1 MRITRWLYTG
11 PLRLRS
17 LLRRGRVEQELD
29 EEIRYHLE
37 RQIEQNIANG
47 LTRHEARHA
56 ALRAMGGIEQR
67 KEECRDMRRVNFI
80 ENLIQDL
87 RYTGRMLRRSPGF
100 AAVAVISLALGIGA
114 NTAVFSLVD
123 ALLLKQLPVK
133 NPRELVFFTTRNTA
147 NFVNLSFSFP
157 AFEQIR
163 DRTRSFSGIF
173 VSQGA
178 RSGRMTVSGEPAGAD
193 IETVRAE
200 RVSGS
205 FFSTLGVETILG
217 RTFVL
222 DDNTIDNPPPVTV
235 ISHAFWQRR
244 FAGDPQV
251 IGRNITISGRPF
263 TIIGVTPQTF
273 SGIQIG
279 SNPDMW
285 LPLSNIDPVIPGT
298 PVLKNP
304 TVQLVRMMARLKPG
318 ATLDQAGAEVE
329 VIYRQT
335 LEERAA
341 AFDSR
346 VTRTERERFLAQ
358 RIEVQSGST
367 GWTRLRQQFTEP
379 LLILMAIVGSVLL
392 IACANVAGLLL
403 ARGTARRKELAV
415 RLAIGSG
422 RLRLVRQLFTES
434 LSLAFFGAILGS
446 GLAYAGVRMLLTYL
460 PADPG
465 NTLTVSPDLRILT
478 FTAGVSVLSAI
489 IFGLVPALRATR
501 LDLAPSLKDQFGG
514 LTSRLVLNKLLV
526 AFQVALSLVVI
537 IGAGLFIQTLQNL
550 QSVDTGFQKQNVVL
564 FGLDGGPF
572 AGRSPVQWKSLYLQ
586 MRSRL
591 EAIPGVQSASFSTFG
606 LLSDENYSQK
616 VQIDGYIP
624 KPDEDVECA
633 IVSAGPRFFETLS
646 VPVSLGRGFGQQD
659 MSSSVA
665 VINEVMA
672 KHFFGSENPVGR
684 HFRYGGSEAEII
696 GIAKDVKYRTLREER
711 RCQFYIPVSTEFI
724 AFNTCFS
731 LRTATHPSALVN
743 VIGAALKEFD
753 PAFRSSNIRTM
764 EEVVDTTIAQERLIA
779 QLASFFGLTAL
790 LLCCV
795 GLYGILS
802 YFVTGRTHE
811 IGIRIALG
819 ARIQNVVTMMMR
831 EMGLVVVAGVVAGL
845 SGAFILG
852 RAVSSLLF
860 GLTPTDPWTI
870 ASAVLFLLA
879 AATIAAYLP
888 ARRASRLDPLVALR
902 QE

>member
-17 LLRRGRVEQELD
+17 LLWRGRVEKELD

-298 PVLKNP
+298 PVLRNP

-489 IFGLVPALRATR
+489 I
-501 LDLAPSLKDQFGG
+501 
-514 LTSRLVLNKLLV
+514 
-526 AFQVALSLVVI
+526 
-537 IGAGLFIQTLQNL
+537 IGAGSGIASNPARSRSQPQRSVRRTHISIGPQQTPGRFPGGFISCRDHWSRSLYPNSSELAERRYWLSKTKCCSLRSGWRPIRRPQSGSMEESVPADAVATRSDSGCAVREFLDVRFAQRRKL
-550 QSVDTGFQKQNVVL
+550 QSE
-564 FGLDGGPF
+564 
-572 AGRSPVQWKSLYLQ
+572 SPDRWVH
-586 MRSRL
+586 
-591 EAIPGVQSASFSTFG
+591 
-606 LLSDENYSQK
+606 SQ
-616 VQIDGYIP
+616 
-624 KPDEDVECA
+624 
-633 IVSAGPRFFETLS
+633 T
-646 VPVSLGRGFGQQD
+646 
-659 MSSSVA
+659 
-665 VINEVMA
+665 
-672 KHFFGSENPVGR
+672 
-684 HFRYGGSEAEII
+684 
-696 GIAKDVKYRTLREER
+696 
-711 RCQFYIPVSTEFI
+711 
-724 AFNTCFS
+724 
-731 LRTATHPSALVN
+731 
-743 VIGAALKEFD
+743 
-753 PAFRSSNIRTM
+753 
-764 EEVVDTTIAQERLIA
+764 
-779 QLASFFGLTAL
+779 
-790 LLCCV
+790 
-795 GLYGILS
+795 
-802 YFVTGRTHE
+802 
-811 IGIRIALG
+811 
-819 ARIQNVVTMMMR
+819 
-831 EMGLVVVAGVVAGL
+831 
-845 SGAFILG
+845 
-852 RAVSSLLF
+852 
-860 GLTPTDPWTI
+860 
-870 ASAVLFLLA
+870 
-879 AATIAAYLP
+879 
-888 ARRASRLDPLVALR
+888 
-902 QE
+902 